1 MAEYLSVALLSIM
14 IFYSFGIAIN
24 VHRTLDKENAGKLLR
39 KLFPIYFL
47 WGLFISI
54 LAEIIFL
61 LNAKQEQAFIMA
73 LIVIGY
79 LYSRQILVPKI
90 NKSRDLA
97 NEGDERSKKDF
108 NSLHFQSVAINLVQM
123 LLLIIILFI
132 YYGDYLFL

>member
-1 MAEYLSVALLSIM
+1 MAEYLSVALLSRM

-73 LIVIGY
+73 LIAIGY

-97 NEGDERSKKDF
+97 NEGDEKSKKDF
-108 NSLHFQSVAINLVQM
+108 NSLHFQSVTINLIQM

-132 YYGDYLFL
+132 

>member
-123 LLLIIILFI
+123 LLLTIILFI
-132 YYGDYLFL
+132 

>member
-1 MAEYLSVALLSIM
+1 MAEYLSVALLAIM

-24 VHRTLDKENAGKLLR
+24 VHKTLDKENAGKLLR

-61 LNAKQEQAFIMA
+61 LNARQEQAFIMA

-132 YYGDYLFL
+132 

>member
-73 LIVIGY
+73 LIVLGY
-79 LYSRQILVPKI
+79 LHSRQILVPKI

-132 YYGDYLFL
+132 

>member
-73 LIVIGY
+73 LIAIGY

-97 NEGDERSKKDF
+97 NEGDEKSKKDF
-108 NSLHFQSVAINLVQM
+108 SSLHFQSVAINLMQM
-123 LLLIIILFI
+123 LLLTIILFI
-132 YYGDYLFL
+132 

>member
-61 LNAKQEQAFIMA
+61 LNAKQEQAFILS
-73 LIVIGY
+73 LIHI
-79 LYSRQILVPKI
+79 
-90 NKSRDLA
+90 
-97 NEGDERSKKDF
+97 
-108 NSLHFQSVAINLVQM
+108 
-123 LLLIIILFI
+123 
-132 YYGDYLFL
+132 

>member
-73 LIVIGY
+73 LIAIGY

-97 NEGDERSKKDF
+97 NEGDEKSKKDF
-108 NSLHFQSVAINLVQM
+108 NSLHFQSVAINLLQM
-123 LLLIIILFI
+123 L
-132 YYGDYLFL
+132 

>member
-61 LNAKQEQAFIMA
+61 LNARQEQAFIMA

-132 YYGDYLFL
+132 

>member
-61 LNAKQEQAFIMA
+61 LNARQEQAFIMA

-97 NEGDERSKKDF
+97 NEGDEKSKKDF
-108 NSLHFQSVAINLVQM
+108 NSLHFQSVAINLIQM

-132 YYGDYLFL
+132 

>member
-1 MAEYLSVALLSIM
+1 MANYLTVALFSIM
-14 IFYSFGIAIN
+14 VFYSFGIAIN

-39 KLFPIYFL
+39 RLFPIYFL

-54 LAEIIFL
+54 LAESIFL

-73 LIVIGY
+73 LIAIGY

-97 NEGDERSKKDF
+97 NEGDEKSKKDF
-108 NSLHFQSVAINLVQM
+108 NSLHFQSVAINLIQM
-123 LLLIIILFI
+123 LLLTIILFI
-132 YYGDYLFL
+132 

>member
-1 MAEYLSVALLSIM
+1 MANYLTVALLSILV
-14 IFYSFGIAIN
+14 FYSFGIAIN

-54 LAEIIFL
+54 SAEIIFL
-61 LNAKQEQAFIMA
+61 LNAKHEQAFIMA
-73 LIVIGY
+73 VIFIGY

-97 NEGDERSKKDF
+97 NEGDEKSKKTF
-108 NSLHFQSVAINLVQM
+108 NSLHFQSVSINLIQM

-132 YYGDYLFL
+132 

>member
-1 MAEYLSVALLSIM
+1 MAEYLSVALLAIM

-24 VHRTLDKENAGKLLR
+24 VHKTLDKENAGKLLR
-39 KLFPIYFL
+39 RLFPIYFL

-73 LIVIGY
+73 IIFIGY

-97 NEGDERSKKDF
+97 NEGDEKSKKDF
-108 NSLHFQSVAINLVQM
+108 NSLHFQSVAINFIQM
-123 LLLIIILFI
+123 LLLTIILFI
-132 YYGDYLFL
+132 

>member
-73 LIVIGY
+73 LIVLGY

-97 NEGDERSKKDF
+97 NEGDEKSKKDF

-132 YYGDYLFL
+132 

>member
-73 LIVIGY
+73 LIAIGY

-97 NEGDERSKKDF
+97 NEGDEKSKKNF
-108 NSLHFQSVAINLVQM
+108 NSLHFQSVAINLIQM
-123 LLLIIILFI
+123 LLLTIILFI
-132 YYGDYLFL
+132 

>member
-1 MAEYLSVALLSIM
+1 MAEYLSVALLAIM

-73 LIVIGY
+73 VIVIGY

-132 YYGDYLFL
+132 

>member
-73 LIVIGY
+73 IIFIGY

-97 NEGDERSKKDF
+97 NEGDEKSKKDF
-108 NSLHFQSVAINLVQM
+108 NSLHFQSVAINLIQM

-132 YYGDYLFL
+132 

>member
-97 NEGDERSKKDF
+97 NEGDEKSKKDF
-108 NSLHFQSVAINLVQM
+108 NSLHFQSVAINLIQM
-123 LLLIIILFI
+123 LLLTIILFI
-132 YYGDYLFL
+132 

>member
-54 LAEIIFL
+54 VAEIIFL

-97 NEGDERSKKDF
+97 NEGDEKSKKDF
-108 NSLHFQSVAINLVQM
+108 NSLHFQSVAINLIQM

-132 YYGDYLFL
+132 

>member
-61 LNAKQEQAFIMA
+61 LKCQA
-73 LIVIGY
+73 
-79 LYSRQILVPKI
+79 RT
-90 NKSRDLA
+90 
-97 NEGDERSKKDF
+97 
-108 NSLHFQSVAINLVQM
+108 SL
-123 LLLIIILFI
+123 
-132 YYGDYLFL
+132 YYGSYCNRISLL

>member
-54 LAEIIFL
+54 VAEIIFL

-123 LLLIIILFI
+123 LLLTIILFI
-132 YYGDYLFL
+132 

>member
-73 LIVIGY
+73 LIAIGY

-97 NEGDERSKKDF
+97 NEGDEKSKKDF

-132 YYGDYLFL
+132 

>member
-61 LNAKQEQAFIMA
+61 LNANQEQAFIMA

-132 YYGDYLFL
+132 